1 MTNISASQVKELREK
16 TGLGLMDC
24 KRALQ
29 ESEGD
34 ISLAIDNLR
43 KSSALK
49 AEKKSTRSAVEG
61 VILGIYLEEESK
73 VILIEV
79 NCETDF
85 VSKDKNF
92 LQFCEQVLKTSID
105 SHNKDNLLKLVED
118 KLEPTRQNLIQKLGE
133 NIVIRKVDSI
143 EGENVSYYIHS
154 NKKIASAV
162 ALSSGNQE
170 LAKDISMHITA
181 AKPLSI
187 GPEDL
192 SKELIDKEK
201 EIIKSQIEEEKKPVE
216 ILEKMTEGRLNKYLS
231 EVSLIKQPFIKDPSK
246 TVEKLLK
253 EAEASVSSFLRIEI
267 GEGVEIEEVDFASE
281 VMAQIKDS

>member
-49 AEKKSTRSAVEG
+49 AEKKSTRSTVEG

-181 AKPLSI
+181 ANPLSI